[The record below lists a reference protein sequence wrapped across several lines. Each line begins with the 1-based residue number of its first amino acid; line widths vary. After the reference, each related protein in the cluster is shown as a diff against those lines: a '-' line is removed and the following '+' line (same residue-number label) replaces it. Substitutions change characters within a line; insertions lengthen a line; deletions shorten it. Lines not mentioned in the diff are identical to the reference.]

1 MAEKKDFMSALA
13 EEVSA
18 KKRGE
23 RTKIDSIDD
32 FVSTRHENK
41 HVEGDLDEV
50 IEEAVP
56 EEKEETPEPVQEEP
70 VREEVSQKKEIKEVP
85 RQFSAEDAYDSDD
98 GTPDSFQE
106 EKLIPVSQP
115 KKKLKK
121 GAIIGLI
128 IAAAAVVFAI
138 WFFAFAPKITMPD
151 FVGKKLSDVS
161 TWARQNKMESS
172 AIATSEPEYSLEYD
186 KDVVMAQSVE
196 AGKKIKPDT
205 PITLTISAGP
215 DPAEKISFP
224 DLKSMTKDEIQSW
237 IDENKLS
244 KAKISTE
251 YSTTVEEGKVI
262 SYDLKNVAEDDFTRG
277 TSITIKVSKGAAP
290 AGQVTMD
297 NFANKTY
304 AEAETWAAQ
313 KKLVAV
319 KTEQNSD
326 TIEKGYIISQ
336 SIASGQTVDEG
347 TTVTFVVSKGK
358 GVLVPN
364 LVGYTKE
371 QLAAWQGDPKNDL
384 TVVTKSVYNELPEG
398 SVVYQSIAPNTTVD
412 SGSVLELTIS
422 LYLPIL
428 ETNTNEWIGKNYL
441 ELKAKCDEFNSKGAD
456 IQAGEYGA
464 FATRTHD
471 PVVPEDG
478 IVAISCSYGTSDV
491 GDGCERPLNLNSR
504 IAYQVSLG
512 PDTSTPSPTPAPDT
526 YATISLTKEN
536 MSSLE
541 SMRKFCNDNN
551 GSVSC
556 SFTPV
561 ASENPT
567 DEVTVSSGGV
577 ELNKD
582 VEQTLFKNASLII
595 SYQVKGTEITT
606 PPTEGSEDDKKQ

>member
-1 MAEKKDFMSALA
+1 M
-13 EEVSA
+13 
-18 KKRGE
+18 
-23 RTKIDSIDD
+23 
-32 FVSTRHENK
+32 
-41 HVEGDLDEV
+41 
-50 IEEAVP
+50 
-56 EEKEETPEPVQEEP
+56 
-70 VREEVSQKKEIKEVP
+70 
-85 RQFSAEDAYDSDD
+85 
-98 GTPDSFQE
+98 
-106 EKLIPVSQP
+106 
-115 KKKLKK
+115 
-121 GAIIGLI
+121 
-128 IAAAAVVFAI
+128 
-138 WFFAFAPKITMPD
+138 
-151 FVGKKLSDVS
+151 
-161 TWARQNKMESS
+161 
-172 AIATSEPEYSLEYD
+172 
-186 KDVVMAQSVE
+186 
-196 AGKKIKPDT
+196 
-205 PITLTISAGP
+205 
-215 DPAEKISFP
+215 
-224 DLKSMTKDEIQSW
+224 
-237 IDENKLS
+237 
-244 KAKISTE
+244 
-251 YSTTVEEGKVI
+251 
-262 SYDLKNVAEDDFTRG
+262 
-277 TSITIKVSKGAAP
+277 
-290 AGQVTMD
+290 
-297 NFANKTY
+297 
-304 AEAETWAAQ
+304 
-313 KKLVAV
+313 
-319 KTEQNSD
+319 
-326 TIEKGYIISQ
+326 
-336 SIASGQTVDEG
+336 DEG
-347 TTVTFVVSKGK
+347 TTITFVVSKGK

-371 QLAAWQGDPKNDL
+371 QLAAWQGDPKNEL
-384 TVVTKSVYNELPEG
+384 TVVTKSIYNELPEG
-398 SVVYQSIAPNTTVD
+398 SVVNQSIAPNTTVD

-428 ETNTNEWIGKNYL
+428 ETNTKEWIGKNYL

-541 SMRKFCNDNN
+541 SMRKFCNDNS